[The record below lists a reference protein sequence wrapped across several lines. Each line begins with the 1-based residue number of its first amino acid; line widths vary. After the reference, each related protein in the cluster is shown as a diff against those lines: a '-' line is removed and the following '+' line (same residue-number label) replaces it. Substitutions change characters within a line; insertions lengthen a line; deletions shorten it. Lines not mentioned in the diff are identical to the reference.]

1 MSSAPEIIADA
12 VERALGAPAMIRP
25 CADAKF
31 GDYQA
36 NGVMAVA
43 KQRKENPRA
52 LADKVIAQ
60 LYGAPST
67 INLANVCE
75 PPTVAGAGFIN
86 FRLKPLFVAQQAA
99 AAAADERL
107 GVPKVAKP
115 ETVVIDF
122 SSPNVAKPMHVGH
135 IRSTIIGDS
144 LARVMKFLGHRVI
157 TDNHL
162 GDWGTQFGVLIA
174 GLKAKKDDKFFQ
186 AGYQADPIGALE
198 QLYKHV
204 SDWMKDPMTRTE
216 LGYDAREEVAKLQRG
231 DPENRKIWQEIID
244 LSRREFDKIY
254 QRLGVT
260 FNHTLG
266 ESFYNPML
274 QGIVDELRE
283 RGIARESNSA
293 MCIFFEDN
301 PELKSAAPLII
312 QKADGAF
319 LYGTTDMAT
328 LKYRIEQW
336 HPDEIIYVTD
346 ARQQLHFK
354 QVFAAAR
361 KWWKK
366 VPDLRHVY
374 FGSILGE
381 DGTPLKT
388 REGTPVKLADLLD
401 EAEERALAVVTEK
414 NPELPSETRKE
425 IARAVGIGAVK
436 YADLSQN
443 RTTDYVFSWP
453 KMLAMTGNTAPYMQY
468 AYVRVQSIFRKAGV
482 WEGPQRPEDRG
493 TKAAPTFTLDHPA
506 ELDLAKHILRF
517 PETLQA
523 VADDDK
529 PNWLTAYLY
538 DLAGKFSVF
547 YDNCPVLQSEEPTRS
562 SRLTLCRLTADVM
575 KRGLNLLGIDV
586 IEQM

>member
-1 MSSAPEIIADA
+1 MPSAPDILADA

-25 CADAKF
+25 CADPKF

-43 KQRKENPRA
+43 KQRKTNPVA
-52 LADKVIAQ
+52 LAKEV
-60 LYGAPST
+60 
-67 INLANVCE
+67 LAKLDVADVCE

-86 FRLKPLFVAQQAA
+86 FRLAPAFVARQAA

-107 GVPKVAKP
+107 GVPTVAKP
-115 ETVVIDF
+115 NTVVIDF

-135 IRSTIIGDS
+135 NRSTIIGDC

-162 GDWGTQFGVLIA
+162 GDWGTQFGMLIV
-174 GLKAKKDDKFFQ
+174 GWKRFRDDK
-186 AGYQADPIGALE
+186 ALAHDPIAELE
-198 QLYKHV
+198 RLYKYV
-204 SDWMKDPMTRTE
+204 NDREDLRGDAKAE
-216 LGYDAREEVAKLQRG
+216 LAKLQRG
-231 DPENRKIWQEIID
+231 DVENHTIWQEIIE
-244 LSRREFDKIY
+244 LSQQEFEKVY

-260 FNHTLG
+260 FDRTLG

-274 QGIVDELRE
+274 KEVVEELDRL
-283 RGIARESNSA
+283 GIARQSEGA
-293 MCIFFEDN
+293 LCIFFEDD
-301 PELKSAAPLII
+301 PELKKTAPLII
-312 QKADGAF
+312 RKADGAF

-328 LKYRIEQW
+328 LKYRIDQW
-336 HPDEIIYVTD
+336 HPDEIIYITD

-361 KWWKK
+361 KWWKQ

-374 FGSILGE
+374 FGSILDE
-381 DGTPLKT
+381 DGKPLKT
-388 REGTPVKLADLLD
+388 REGTPVKLVDLLD

-414 NPELPSETRKE
+414 NPELSAEVRSQ

-453 KMLAMTGNTAPYMQY
+453 KMLAMNGNTAPYMQY
-468 AYVRVQSIFRKAGV
+468 AYVRVQSIFRKSGR
-482 WEGPQRPEDRG
+482 EGE
-493 TKAAPTFTLDHPA
+493 APAEPHFAHPA

-517 PETLQA
+517 PETLHA

-538 DLAGKFSVF
+538 DLAGRFSVF